1 MAELTRVQGEA
12 LVLDAS
18 GRSAA
23 KAGSALLSG
32 QGLQTGPASLA
43 QLKFPDATRVELG
56 ASSTLRE
63 GTIGPTGKRLRL
75 DAGLL
80 SAEVAKQT
88 PGAPLVVT
96 TPQADVVVVGTRFTV
111 SCTPEST
118 RVEVREGRVR
128 VARLS
133 DGASVEVGAESIA
146 VVGASGPVEAKPFP
160 IDEIFLTPLQARIV
174 GNDWRPVKDVEA
186 GGGVALE
193 SPKAQ
198 KGPLQDA
205 PCVVFTVNV
214 EAGKLYHVWVRGK
227 CLAKASRIEHDA
239 VVLDFGENEVT
250 EPPGPNK
257 GQTGSLER
265 GLFNGFMHQ
274 PGYGWVG
281 SDSDQGRDAAPVT
294 VRFSKS
300 GRQTLRL
307 YSWESPV
314 RIDAIWLSATQKTRP
329 DDAQSAPPKK

>member
-1 MAELTRVQGEA
+1 MAELTRLQGEGI
-12 LVLDAS
+12 VLDAS
-18 GRSAA
+18 GKTAA
-23 KAGSALLSG
+23 KAGTALLSG

-63 GTIGPTGKRLRL
+63 ARIGPTGKRLRL
-75 DAGLL
+75 DAGAL
-80 SAEVAKQT
+80 SADVAKQT
-88 PGAPLVVT
+88 PGAPLVIT
-96 TPQADVVVVGTRFTV
+96 TPQVDVVVLGTRFSV
-111 SCTPEST
+111 SCGAEST

-133 DGASVEVGAESIA
+133 DGASVDVGAESIA

-160 IDEIFLTPLQARIV
+160 IDEIFLTPLQGRLV

-193 SPKAQ
+193 SLKAQ

-205 PCVVFTVNV
+205 PCVVFTVTV

-239 VVLDFGENEVT
+239 VILDFGESEVV

-281 SDSDQGRDAAPVT
+281 SDADQGRDVAPVT
-294 VRFSKS
+294 VRFLKP
-300 GRQTLRL
+300 GRQTVRL
-307 YSWESPV
+307 YSWESPLRV
-314 RIDAIWLSATQKTRP
+314 DAIWLSATQKTRP
-329 DDAQSAPPKK
+329 DDALNALPKK